1 MHILKALVAQYPCTK
16 FREISSKDIGARGH
30 QAETQNCALWAQF
43 WPLGVVTCMARVPYQ
58 GASTPKVWG
67 LCDLPCAAYPNIS
80 PAQLWLILLTTLAPP
95 FPAGGA
101 RGEYSSLVG
110 EACIVDPGHRALNPR
125 PGGGLSHLRHGG
137 GAKMTPPLTRKL
149 GKLEG
154 RAIRRSRALSEPVR
168 SHFGHFFAQVNIE
181 VSRGHQRSNFRKMMV
196 LSGMPAIISGTIIA
210 TPNPKKAK
218 DSSWNVLSLRWRQIS
233 PKINRLSVRGHERSK
248 TAFLSETVFQ
258 W

>member
-1 MHILKALVAQYPCTK
+1 MRIPWTTRDRGQSRSTVGQNLHILYITGHLYDLDGYEKW
-16 FREISSKDIGARGH
+16 RGFGL
-30 QAETQNCALWAQF
+30 CRWR
-43 WPLGVVTCMARVPYQ
+43 PLDSQIFLSLIFSMQIEFSHLTRARV
-58 GASTPKVWG
+58 AVSATFAMV
-67 LCDLPCAAYPNIS
+67 
-80 PAQLWLILLTTLAPP
+80 
-95 FPAGGA
+95 
-101 RGEYSSLVG
+101 
-110 EACIVDPGHRALNPR
+110 
-125 PGGGLSHLRHGG
+125 GGGGP
-137 GAKMTPPLTRKL
+137 KWPPPLTRKL

-154 RAIRRSRALSEPVR
+154 RAIRRSTALSEPIR

-218 DSSWNVLSLRWRQIS
+218 DSSWNALSLRWRQIS
-233 PKINRLSVRGHERSK
+233 PKINRLRVRGHERSK